1 MSATYNT
8 INASCANGDG
18 AINLTISGGV
28 QPYYYSWSN
37 GSNSEDQSGLN
48 AGTYSVTIY
57 DQNQCQVVQNN
68 IVVGGGGNVFLN
80 PIINQANCADS
91 LGMIYLSGAQQY
103 QILWSNGSTS
113 YSLLNLSSGWYSV
126 TITGPSCTVVRN
138 YYVPRDS
145 SCDVTISG
153 YVYNVSLTN
162 ACSGNGAYPMPNV
175 MVRLQPLGLLTFTNA
190 NGYYFF
196 NVPNPGNYSVEYVLN
211 NPGHS
216 VLCPANNSIAVN
228 NTQPGGFYG
237 SNNFYITSPL
247 SQDVSIELGHYSTV
261 TPGFGYWT
269 YATFCNDGQLPAS
282 GTITMSYDPALDF
295 DVIWS
300 MSSIGTPIFN
310 GHNASLHE
318 LYFSYSN
325 LQPGQCGYLYV
336 DFNTPTNLALG
347 TSVVNSINITPLNGD
362 PTPANNTDSDATV
375 CVGSWDPNE
384 KLASPVRTGN
394 SRDGGDIYEIDE
406 IINYTIHFQNLGT
419 APAYRVVIRDTL
431 ESNLLIETIRNVG
444 FSHNATLSVE
454 NGNVLVVSFDNINL
468 PHAGFD
474 ERGSNGF
481 VKFTINRVAG
491 LTQGT
496 VINND
501 ASIYFDFNT
510 PIETNN
516 VPLTITYPVAT
527 EKLEAFELNTKVYP
541 NPFNNNIQ
549 LSYQLKEDSNVSLS
563 VYNALGVKI
572 KDLQAEVLENAGLH
586 LHQFNLEDLST
597 GLFYLNIKTE
607 RGTKIE
613 KIIKR

>member
-1 MSATYNT
+1 
-8 INASCANGDG
+8 
-18 AINLTISGGV
+18 
-28 QPYYYSWSN
+28 
-37 GSNSEDQSGLN
+37 
-48 AGTYSVTIY
+48 
-57 DQNQCQVVQNN
+57 
-68 IVVGGGGNVFLN
+68 
-80 PIINQANCADS
+80 
-91 LGMIYLSGAQQY
+91 MIYLSGAQQY

-126 TITGPSCTVVRN
+126 TVTGPNCTVVRN

-175 MVRLQPLGLLTFTNA
+175 IVRLQPLGLLTFTNA
-190 NGYYFF
+190 NGYYSF
-196 NVPNPGNYSVEYVLN
+196 NVSNPGNYSVEYVLN
-211 NPGHS
+211 NPAHS

-444 FSHNATLSVE
+444 FSHNATLRVE
-454 NGNVLVVSFDNINL
+454 NGNILVVTFDNINL

-481 VKFTINRVAG
+481 VKFTINRLAG
-491 LTQGT
+491 LPQGT

-516 VPLTITYPVAT
+516 VPLTIAYPVAT

-572 KDLQAEVLENAGLH
+572 KDLQTEVLENAGLH
-586 LHQFNLEDLST
+586 LHQFNLEDLSS